1 MVEPALALVVNRDT
15 GRSFSDS
22 CPCVERGATVGYHSQ
37 AQGEAVKAM
46 KNIPD
51 LSFKLSP

>member
-22 CPCVERGATVGYHSQ
+22 HPCVERGATVGYHSQ
-37 AQGEAVKAM
+37 AQGQAVKAM
-46 KNIPD
+46 KDIPD